1 MQVLETD
8 HWLCELPQEWSAE
21 QEEDSVLISDED
33 GISTIEIST
42 LKKSSGDVSEEEL
55 KEFAAE
61 LLQDKQ
67 TAESCEFGPFKGLGF
82 SYRDDEGAWR
92 EWFLANGPL
101 MLFVTYGCLPE
112 HRGMDDGIVDEILA
126 TLLIKQESE

>member
-8 HWLCELPQEWSAE
+8 HWLCELPEEWSAE

-42 LKKSSGDVSEEEL
+42 LKKESGEVSEQEL
-55 KEFAAE
+55 KGFAAE
-61 LLQDKQ
+61 LIQNNEVTKDFQ
-67 TAESCEFGPFKGLGF
+67 FGPFEGIGF
-82 SYRDDEGAWR
+82 SYSDEEGAWR
-92 EWFLANGPL
+92 EWFLAHGSL

-112 HRGMDDGIVDEILA
+112 HRGMDDSIVEEILA
-126 TLLIKQESE
+126 TLLAK